1 MLKFISGVVCGSG
14 ITTLAQFYESSTKL
28 ESPPGS
34 AISQV
39 EPLHV
44 VMNDSTPSPSHSL
57 AIPSKHSSLNVI
69 GLTLGGNFVLIW
81 VVLWEVGKILFG
93 KKNEKREMRKE
104 EAQQDETTKLNNS
117 EGKIETESSIIKNLY
132 YLGSNCNHSKLDE
145 KIQQILN
152 TNQLE
157 KKVKIRQIAFEPTRS
172 LKKPTSEHANG
183 ADILLIPSGD
193 CLFMDVPY
201 IAIKGF
207 GEYEI
212 SNKAIELLKQSVQI
226 NSNSNY

>member
-14 ITTLAQFYESSTKL
+14 ITTLAQFYVSSTKL

-34 AISQV
+34 EISQV

-57 AIPSKHSSLNVI
+57 AIPSTDSSLNVI

-132 YLGSNCNHSKLDE
+132 YLGYNCNHSKLDE

-157 KKVKIRQIAFEPTRS
+157 KKVKMRQIAFESTRS

-193 CLFMDVPY
+193 CLFMDIPY
-201 IAIKGF
+201 IAMKGF

-226 NSNSNY
+226 NSNY